1 MIAISASAVGLL
13 GLAHTGIQASIVEAP
28 LVATVFQVELNRE
41 TAPPVEEPETL
52 AAVDPEPIENLP
64 STAFLSAPRQE
75 TLYQIATAGRPLSED
90 EIRMLA
96 RAAGWPEHT
105 LGELLEVAWCES
117 TYNPMAMNGQAIHG
131 LMQVHTLWFNYSGLP
146 RSQWSN
152 ALVNLQV
159 ALAAYNYDLQQGHAP
174 WTQWQCRPGGIRIPT
189 EEFAPHLP
197 DIALEDEEG
206 AESGEVDSGG
216 EAPGEGSDSGTGEE
230 TAGGTNDS
238 PSGEPTPTGSS
249 AGEPG
254 ATPTPAPWDL
264 KPSWPPVVETPAAEG
279 TDAENTNGPTPTEEP
294 TSGDSSSGDSVAN
307 EPGVVVIH
315 QPDAPAENP

>member
-1 MIAISASAVGLL
+1 MIAITASAVGLL

-41 TAPPVEEPETL
+41 TAPPAEETETL

-117 TYNPMAMNGQAIHG
+117 TYNPVAMNGQAIHG

-197 DIALEDEEG
+197 DIALEDDEE
-206 AESGEVDSGG
+206 SD
-216 EAPGEGSDSGTGEE
+216 EASDDGDTAGTGQDA
-230 TAGGTNDS
+230 AGGSNDS
-238 PSGEPTPTGSS
+238 PSGEPTSEGSASGDSS

-264 KPSWPPVVETPAAEG
+264 KPSWPPVVETPSAEG
-279 TDAENTNGPTPTEEP
+279 TGAENTGEPTPAEEP
-294 TSGDSSSGDSVAN
+294 TSDDASSGDSVAN
-307 EPGVVVIH
+307 EPGIVVIH
-315 QPDAPAENP
+315 QPDAPNESP

>member
-1 MIAISASAVGLL
+1 MIAITASAVGLL

-41 TAPPVEEPETL
+41 TAPLAEEPETL

-197 DIALEDEEG
+197 DVALEDEEG
-206 AESGEVDSGG
+206 SA
-216 EAPGEGSDSGTGEE
+216 GEE
-230 TAGGTNDS
+230 AGGAADAADDSDTPETGQGAAGGTGGSTSEDS
-238 PSGEPTPTGSS
+238 PSGEPTPGGSS

-264 KPSWPPVVETPAAEG
+264 KPSWPPVVEPPVAEG
-279 TDAENTNGPTPTEEP
+279 ADAGNAGEPTPTEEV
-294 TSGDSSSGDSVAN
+294 SSDESAAT
-307 EPGVVVIH
+307 EPGVVVID
-315 QPDAPAENP
+315 QPDAPDEIP